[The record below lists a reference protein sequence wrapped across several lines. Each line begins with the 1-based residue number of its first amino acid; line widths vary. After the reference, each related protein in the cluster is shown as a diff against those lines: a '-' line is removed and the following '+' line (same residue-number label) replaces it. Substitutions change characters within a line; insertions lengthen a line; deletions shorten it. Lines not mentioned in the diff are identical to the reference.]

1 MNRLVYW
8 MENNLLPIANRIAQ
22 IRWLV
27 ALRNAF
33 VSVMPITIAGSVAVL
48 IKSLIDAARTQLGW
62 DTFAFAMQP
71 LAKISNIVWRG
82 SFALF
87 ALFLAVSLGYQLAK
101 TFEANRLAGAIISLS
116 SFMIS
121 VANYAQIKLH
131 GENVTVKQAF
141 CIEQFSTTGIFTAIL
156 FGSLGFGIYVLCYKA
171 RIMIH
176 LQANLPHAEQA
187 AFDSLIPG
195 ILAIFGVGA
204 INYLFQT
211 FVGTYFGNWL
221 LEAIQIPL
229 VKLGQGFGVVMLVT
243 LLLQVF
249 GFFGLNGLAVLSP
262 ILDSIWLTAQNV
274 NVTAARNAQVPKFIW
289 VRGSFDSFAWFGGTG
304 GTLMLIIAI
313 LLFSKRSDYRT
324 IAKVALAPGIFNINE
339 PVVFGLPIVLNP
351 IYFIPFIL
359 APLVNV
365 AFSYWIT
372 VMGLVNPVQ
381 VAVPS
386 IVPPIFNSFLACNYD
401 WRAII
406 LAIINMLIALAI
418 WAPFVFAADKIADT
432 NHPRTF
438 FSREY

>member
-243 LLLQVF
+243 LLVQVF

>member
-71 LAKISNIVWRG
+71 LTRISNIVWRG

-87 ALFLAVSLGYQLAK
+87 ALFLSVSLGYQLAK

-141 CIEQFSTTGIFTAIL
+141 GIEQFSTTGIFTAIL

-243 LLLQVF
+243 LLVQVF

-438 FSREY
+438 FSRKH

>member
-33 VSVMPITIAGSVAVL
+33 FSVMPITIAGSVAVL

-243 LLLQVF
+243 LLVQVF

-438 FSREY
+438 FSRKY